1 MQQSTH
7 SATIEATYPF
17 ESTINPTT
25 DAATRNETDKRWKEG
40 EWRHGAMTKKLLRKK

>member
-7 SATIEATYPF
+7 SATIEATYLF

-25 DAATRNETDKRWKEG
+25 DAVTRNETDKRRKEG
-40 EWRHGAMTKKLLRKK
+40 QRHHGAFTKKIVVKK